1 MAINPNFGGEVTGSS
16 QLYPALQALK
26 YRGLKVGEEVP
37 LCLGESSYE
46 LLSDDAKIY
55 FAQYKQSV
63 TFGDED
69 EDDDDEKKKKVDVDE
84 DDDDEKKKKVDVYV
98 IPDEVKFIFLGKPAL
113 FCLKKDD
120 NTIHPLREGMR
131 FNGKFVSV
139 TRCILCIMIN
149 GEILTD
155 KNGCFQY
162 FTLKLKS
169 NKTKLVFGEKE
180 NPKYRSL
187 VRLNQVIAS
196 QNKVNP
202 KQTWMHLV
210 SIGMKGFGRRLG
222 TTTKST
228 GVIFEL
234 IGETTDLPD
243 ELQPAMYA
251 VIQSD
256 EVKNFLKDP
265 FNLSGKK
272 EDNKT
277 ESSNVVY
284 ADDDDS
290 PF

>member
-16 QLYPALQALK
+16 QLYPALQAIK
-26 YRGLKVGEEVP
+26 YKGLKVGEEVP
-37 LCLGESSYE
+37 LCFGEASYD

-63 TFGDED
+63 TFGD
-69 EDDDDEKKKKVDVDE
+69 DDDD
-84 DDDDEKKKKVDVYV
+84 DDDDDDKKKKKVDVYV
-98 IPDEVKFIFLGKPAL
+98 IPDDVKFIFLGKPAL

-131 FNGKFVSV
+131 FNGEFVSA
-139 TRCILCIMIN
+139 TRCILCLMIK

-169 NKTKLVFGEKE
+169 NKTKLAFGEKE

-222 TTTKST
+222 KTTKST

-265 FNLSGKK
+265 FNMSGKK

-277 ESSNVVY
+277 ESSIVVC